1 MISIDTVYQRVL
13 SIVNKENR
21 GYITPQEFNL
31 FANQSQLEIFEQ
43 YFFDLNQYMRQQDNN
58 TEYANLYKIVDE
70 KLSKFKT
77 EQNLT
82 YSTDHFNFPSNLHK
96 LGTVIYNG
104 TEVEQ
109 VDRKQ
114 LLDYQMSKLTQPTI
128 TSPVYIQNS
137 ANSSGDWS
145 IKIYPNTI
153 INNVLCTYIKK
164 PSTANWG
171 YTSISGN
178 ALYNASTSVN
188 FELHESEET
197 TLVLKILAYA
207 GLNIKD
213 AAVVQVADGKE
224 NKKITQEK
232 S

>member
-77 EQNLT
+77 EQNLA

-145 IKIYPNTI
+145 IKIYPDTI
-153 INNVLCTYIKK
+153 IDNVLCTYIKK
-164 PSTANWG
+164 PGTVNWG

-178 ALYNASTSVN
+178 ALYNASTSAN
-188 FELHESEET
+188 FELHESEEA

>member
-145 IKIYPNTI
+145 IKIYPDTI
-153 INNVLCTYIKK
+153 IDNVLCTYIKK
-164 PSTANWG
+164 PGTAN
-171 YTSISGN
+171 
-178 ALYNASTSVN
+178 
-188 FELHESEET
+188 
-197 TLVLKILAYA
+197 
-207 GLNIKD
+207 
-213 AAVVQVADGKE
+213 
-224 NKKITQEK
+224 
-232 S
+232 